1 MYSPLSHPHHHR
13 SSFSSLSPIDAR
25 SILFALAQTPRLRL
39 LLADICIDMC
49 PQMRHVSTAI
59 IIKPPSARPEES
71 PISSA
76 VTDGDSLELSPAAKH
91 RTAIPSLL
99 PLIQS
104 PAHLPIGRKLQQPF
118 LSHVGRLRGN
128 HHTMPLLR
136 RVPISMSVF
145 NSQFPFSRDGML
157 TRVAE
162 IPGLEVHATTS

>member
-1 MYSPLSHPHHHR
+1 
-13 SSFSSLSPIDAR
+13 
-25 SILFALAQTPRLRL
+25 
-39 LLADICIDMC
+39 
-49 PQMRHVSTAI
+49 MRHVSTAI

-71 PISSA
+71 PISRT
-76 VTDGDSLELSPAAKH
+76 VTDGDSLELSPAVKH
-91 RTAIPSLL
+91 RIAIPSLL

-104 PAHLPIGRKLQQPF
+104 PAHLLIGRKLQQPF

-128 HHTMPLLR
+128 HTVPLLR

-157 TRVAE
+157 TRVVE